1 MILLQLPSHNK
12 ESVNYTPFFLHGWCI
27 GSIKKKETPYSF
39 RQFVWITF
47 KKNNYFKD
55 YWNLFEFFI
64 TVFFF
69 FWVIDFLDCSALR
82 EKGSGEIMR
91 ELKGEKNVFMDL
103 IGPYVATGSRMQD
116 LMACLFVVS
125 GVHSMKLFLLFPYLG
140 PRVMAI
146 TATFFHPH
154 ILPFYVFLLSMMFYF
169 SLGFTFAFGSEVT
182 EFRNFFHSQQRVLLA
197 LFGDF
202 GLNLDAMEASN
213 VYVSFFIF
221 VIMVITLT
229 MVMMNIFIAVVSE
242 VYANVLSKQHSN
254 FDNYTVDRA
263 YFHEQGTDKNKAFME
278 YFMNEHVRKLQSQ
291 GLERIAKEQNQR
303 DQETMEDTVSRL
315 LKDLRNGIDRDRK
328 RELEL
333 HGPAKKSK

>member
-1 MILLQLPSHNK
+1 MS
-12 ESVNYTPFFLHGWCI
+12 
-27 GSIKKKETPYSF
+27 
-39 RQFVWITF
+39 
-47 KKNNYFKD
+47 
-55 YWNLFEFFI
+55 
-64 TVFFF
+64 
-69 FWVIDFLDCSALR
+69 
-82 EKGSGEIMR
+82 
-91 ELKGEKNVFMDL
+91 
-103 IGPYVATGSRMQD
+103 
-116 LMACLFVVS
+116 
-125 GVHSMKLFLLFPYLG
+125 
-140 PRVMAI
+140 
-146 TATFFHPH
+146 
-154 ILPFYVFLLSMMFYF
+154 
-169 SLGFTFAFGSEVT
+169 GFTFAFGSEVT